1 MLDTE
6 KNTEKD
12 KILNFLFNNN
22 VINLLIAVVIGKAF
36 ADTIYSELPFNAII
50 EENKKKWKNNK

>member
-22 VINLLIAVVIGKAF
+22 VINLLIAVV
-36 ADTIYSELPFNAII
+36 Y
-50 EENKKKWKNNK
+50 W